1 MKLSIIIPIYNESA
15 IIPELHERLSKVS
28 DSLTNGEY
36 ELIFVNDGSVDASL
50 AILKAISELDQHVK
64 YISFSRNFGH
74 QPAVMSGLDVC
85 KGKRVVIID
94 GDLQDPPELIVE
106 LWNKMDEGY
115 KVVYAQRK
123 SRAGESWFKKV
134 TAKLFYRILQNITSV
149 KIPLDTGDFRMMD
162 EVLVRVLKNMPERN
176 KYIRGQ
182 VAWAGFKQ
190 TFVLYDRQER
200 VAGSSN
206 YPLSKMLKFALDGIT
221 SFSSFPLKLATFF
234 GFMVSIGAFVVIIYA
249 LFSKYVWHNAVPGW
263 TSLMVATMF
272 VGGIQ
277 LISLGVIGEYLGR
290 MNDDIKQRPLYLIE
304 ESNLS

>member
-64 YISFSRNFGH
+64 YVSFSRNFGH